1 MSGLKSHLTYEFGDF
16 RLDAS
21 RRLLFAKGASEP
33 LPITPKVFE
42 TILYFVERPSDLLKK
57 DTLLAELW
65 PGLVVEE
72 TNLAQV
78 ISVVR
83 RVLGESRGENRYIAT
98 VPGRGYRFVADVVR
112 LPDTTETHH
121 QAPALEPAGQV
132 RVGRP
137 RPIKPFALVA
147 LTVCAFGAA
156 LFAYG
161 RYASWWAAREAAE
174 VPAAKPAVAL
184 TELPPRTVAILPF
197 ENLSTD
203 AGDEFI
209 AFGVAESVLHR
220 LASIQDLT
228 LIARTSSFASRDKS
242 ADARDIGRALNARY
256 LVEGSVHRAGDRLR
270 VTAQLIDAA
279 TGGHVWSLRFDR
291 TIDDIFAVED
301 EISQGVARAL
311 EVSLS
316 EDEHPFARYGTEAYL
331 AFLQGRALMATR
343 RLADA
348 QLAIERFSRA
358 LELAPH
364 SATAHAALAEAHI
377 FLAELTEYAPAQE
390 PEWIAAVQAKAEPLL
405 TRALQLDDSLGE
417 AYIWRGWLK
426 ITNGDTTE
434 GLADYEKGIALSP
447 NYAPGLQRYA
457 EELDALGRGTEALD
471 LIDRA
476 RRIDPLY
483 PRSHYFKG
491 LMRLWGGG
499 AIEDAE
505 ALFLQALRV
514 APDFHPA
521 LMQLGT
527 IRRITGRLA
536 EAVNYSERAVAI
548 EPGVTWTRV
557 VLSSHY
563 LALDDPDA
571 ARHVIAGL
579 RDPPPE
585 AWVPVC
591 LYENDLEGARN
602 ILRGLGL
609 EDLAGDQITDPYVLR
624 AVRDQALRS
633 GDPRARK
640 LMRAMAEKWDPTV
653 GQAKWVDDE
662 IWQEIWQIDF
672 ILVAAQW
679 RKSIG
684 ELRSA
689 EASARAALEWM
700 ELHDPTPFGV
710 YDDERATALAILGQG
725 DAAIAVLERAFA
737 DGRRGGWNPDREPEF
752 AAFRD
757 DPRFRALTVKK
768 RTHVSAQRKVLEQ
781 MRRDGTVPLRTMS
794 VSTARPC

>member
-1 MSGLKSHLTYEFGDF
+1 MSVLKSHLIYEFGDF

-42 TILYFVERPSDLLKK
+42 TILYFVERPSELLKK
-57 DTLLAELW
+57 DKLLAELW

-72 TNLAQV
+72 NNLTQV

-83 RVLGESRGENRYIAT
+83 RVLGETRGENRYLAT
-98 VPGRGYRFVADVVR
+98 TPGHGYRFVAEVFR
-112 LPDTTETHH
+112 LPDTTEANH
-121 QAPALEPAGQV
+121 QTPAFEPAGQL

-137 RPIKPFALVA
+137 RRIKPFALVA
-147 LTVCAFGAA
+147 LTVGAFGAA

-161 RYASWWAAREAAE
+161 RYAGWWAAREAAE
-174 VPAAKPAVAL
+174 VPAANPAVAL
-184 TELPPRTVAILPF
+184 TELPPRTVAVLQF
-197 ENLSTD
+197 ENLSAD
-203 AGDEFI
+203 AGDEFV

-228 LIARTSSFASRDKS
+228 LIARTSSFAFRDKP
-242 ADARDIGRALNARY
+242 ADARDIGRTLNARY

-279 TGGHVWSLRFDR
+279 TGVHVWSLRFDR

-377 FLAELTEYAPAQE
+377 FLAELTGYAPAHE
-390 PEWIAAVQAKAEPLL
+390 REFMAAVQAKAEPLL

-417 AYIWRGWLK
+417 AYVWRGWLK
-426 ITNGDTTE
+426 MGNGDKT
-434 GLADYEKGIALSP
+434 GALADYEKGIALSP

-457 EELDALGRGTEALD
+457 EELDGLGRGAEALA

-476 RRIDPLY
+476 RRVDPLH
-483 PRSHYFKG
+483 PRSHYYKG
-491 LMRLWGGG
+491 LLMLDAGSL
-499 AIEDAE
+499 AEAE
-505 ALFLQALRV
+505 ALFLQSLRV
-514 APDFHPA
+514 APDYYPA
-521 LMQLGT
+521 LHRLGT
-527 IRRITGRLA
+527 IRVGMGRYA
-536 EAVNYSERAVAI
+536 EAVSYSERAVAS
-548 EPGVTWTRV
+548 EPRAVWVREM
-557 VLSSHY
+557 LSMLY
-563 LALDDPDA
+563 LELNDPEA
-571 ARHVIAGL
+571 ARHLIAEL
-579 RDPPPE
+579 PDAPPE
-585 AWVPVC
+585 AWIPIC

-602 ILRGLGL
+602 ILRGFGL
-609 EDLAGDQITDPYVLR
+609 EDLSGNQFTDPYVVR
-624 AVRDQALRS
+624 AVRDQALVS
-633 GDPRARK
+633 GDLRARK
-640 LMRAMAEKWDPTV
+640 LMQAVAEKWDPTV
-653 GQAKWVDDE
+653 GQAKWRADS
-662 IWQEIWQIDF
+662 IWQIDF

-689 EASARAALEWM
+689 EASARAVLELI
-700 ELHDPTPFGV
+700 ELEKRKPGRQDSLEGEHIL
-710 YDDERATALAILGQG
+710 ALAILGRR
-725 DAAIAVLERAFA
+725 DAAIAALERAFA
-737 DGRRGGWNPDREPEF
+737 DGKRGGWNPDREPAF

-757 DPRFRALTVKK
+757 DPRFRALTVKQ
-768 RTHVSAQRKVLEQ
+768 RAHVSAQRKLLEQ
-781 MRRDGTVPLRTMS
+781 MRRDGIVPLRTMS
-794 VSTARPC
+794 ASIASPC